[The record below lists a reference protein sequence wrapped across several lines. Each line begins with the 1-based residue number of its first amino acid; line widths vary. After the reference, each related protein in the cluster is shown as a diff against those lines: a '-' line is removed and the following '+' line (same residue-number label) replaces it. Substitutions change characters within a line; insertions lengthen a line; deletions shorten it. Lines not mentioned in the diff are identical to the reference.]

1 MCCRG
6 QFWRALDHDAAKPA
20 PPAQW
25 PSVAVIVPARNEAAL
40 IGASLQSL
48 LQQDYPGPLS
58 VIVAD
63 DDSDDGTAAAAMHVA
78 GMNPSRQV
86 TVVSSGGPPAGWT
99 GKLWALKRGIA
110 AAEPSRPDFFLLTDA
125 DIVHAPDTL
134 GWLVARSVSGRFVLT
149 SLMAKLR
156 CDSLAERS
164 HVPAFVYF
172 FQMLFPFS
180 WVRQP
185 HSGVA
190 AAAGGCMLVR
200 ADALARIGGIASIRN
215 ALIDDC
221 TLAAKLKRVGPI
233 WIGLTE
239 RVRSI
244 RPYATMSDVKQ
255 MVSRSAY
262 AQLRYSPLLLAG
274 TAAGMTL
281 TFLVPVLLAIFAGGF
296 PEYLGLA
303 AYLAMAL
310 SFLPSLRFYRLS
322 PLWCLALPGIALLY
336 LFYTFDSA
344 YRHFQKVGGQWKGR
358 VHFNEPSLP

>member
-1 MCCRG
+1 
-6 QFWRALDHDAAKPA
+6 
-20 PPAQW
+20 
-25 PSVAVIVPARNEAAL
+25 
-40 IGASLQSL
+40 
-48 LQQDYPGPLS
+48 
-58 VIVAD
+58 
-63 DDSDDGTAAAAMHVA
+63 
-78 GMNPSRQV
+78 
-86 TVVSSGGPPAGWT
+86 
-99 GKLWALKRGIA
+99 LWALKQGIV

-125 DIVHAPDTL
+125 DIVHTPDTL
-134 GWLVARSVSGRFVLT
+134 SWLVAQSLGGGFVLT

-156 CDSLAERS
+156 CVSLAERS

-185 HSGVA
+185 RSGVA

-221 TLAAKLKRVGPI
+221 ALAAKLKRVGPI
-233 WIGLTE
+233 WVGLTG

-244 RPYATMSDVKQ
+244 RPYATLSDVKH

-262 AQLRYSPLLLAG
+262 AQLRYSPWLLAG
-274 TAAGMTL
+274 TAAGMTV
-281 TFLVPVLLAIFAGGF
+281 TFLVPVLLAIFARGL

-303 AYLAMAL
+303 TYLAMAL
-310 SFLPSLRFYRLS
+310 SFVPSLRFYRLS
-322 PLWCLALPGIALLY
+322 PLWSLALPGIALLY
-336 LFYTFDSA
+336 LIYTFDSA
-344 YRHFQKVGGQWKGR
+344 YRHFQNVGGQWKGR